1 MNRSIHARI
10 LIVDDD
16 ETELFLL
23 RYALEG
29 AGFSVAEAN
38 SAESGLEIC
47 DLRLPD
53 ALVLDATL
61 PGLDGLDMCRALRRN
76 PHSQNLPILVLTG
89 RQDPESECRALE
101 AGATDFMTKTS
112 DWPSIV
118 NRIRK
123 LIDRIQHY
131 P

>member
-1 MNRSIHARI
+1 MSWSIHTKV

-29 AGFSVAEAN
+29 AGFSVAEAS

-47 DLRLPD
+47 DTRLPD

-61 PGLDGLDMCRALRRN
+61 PGLDGLDMCRVLRRN
-76 PHSQNLPILVLTG
+76 PHSRNLPILILTG
-89 RQDPESECRALE
+89 RQDPESESRAFD
-101 AGATDFMTKTS
+101 AGATDFMIKTT
-112 DWPSIV
+112 DWPRIV
-118 NRIRK
+118 NRVRA
-123 LIDRIQHY
+123 LVHRN
-131 P
+131 